1 LGQIIGN
8 NGIAVILFALGLPG
22 RFGDWCEAVIT
33 RMAEQTLGKVRI
45 IAPNSAEELAIAM
58 LGQEGCLLVTG
69 RQPGTWLQR
78 VIQAAGKNVAVALD
92 DPRKTLAELMAHNG
106 LGLTDAVRQ
115 VGSGSAS
122 VLPWLDLP
130 RSLVLHAE
138 RDWLR
143 AVETASAL
151 ARHFELPISSR
162 DIENIVSDL
171 AAAGLEPGSSP
182 TVSALDHIGEAAL
195 RVVNGALAPYA
206 NLNPESELNAI
217 SWGRDLFMMDG
228 HQPATEI
235 VDICGRVRALFYGPY
250 IKLPP
255 GQWLAEIVLG
265 FSREATE
272 MNFVIDILMGGTQI
286 AVTKIQPAHEGIFS
300 VNLSFVV
307 EEGNDHAVEF
317 RVVNERAAFDGK
329 IALGE
334 VTLVRQGAA
343 SGSAID
349 LLKTQ
354 LGLS

>member
-1 LGQIIGN
+1 M
-8 NGIAVILFALGLPG
+8 ILFALGLPG

-33 RMAEQTLGKVRI
+33 RMAEQTFGKVGI

-171 AAAGLEPGSSP
+171 AAAGLISPIVAGLTATDSVGIGSYWRRGSPCREWRARSVREPQSR
-182 TVSALDHIGEAAL
+182 I
-195 RVVNGALAPYA
+195 
-206 NLNPESELNAI
+206 
-217 SWGRDLFMMDG
+217 
-228 HQPATEI
+228 
-235 VDICGRVRALFYGPY
+235 RA
-250 IKLPP
+250 
-255 GQWLAEIVLG
+255 Q
-265 FSREATE
+265 R
-272 MNFVIDILMGGTQI
+272 N
-286 AVTKIQPAHEGIFS
+286 
-300 VNLSFVV
+300 
-307 EEGNDHAVEF
+307 
-317 RVVNERAAFDGK
+317 
-329 IALGE
+329 
-334 VTLVRQGAA
+334 
-343 SGSAID
+343 
-349 LLKTQ
+349 Q
-354 LGLS
+354 LGP

>member
-1 LGQIIGN
+1 
-8 NGIAVILFALGLPG
+8 
-22 RFGDWCEAVIT
+22 
-33 RMAEQTLGKVRI
+33 
-45 IAPNSAEELAIAM
+45 
-58 LGQEGCLLVTG
+58 
-69 RQPGTWLQR
+69 
-78 VIQAAGKNVAVALD
+78 
-92 DPRKTLAELMAHNG
+92 
-106 LGLTDAVRQ
+106 
-115 VGSGSAS
+115 
-122 VLPWLDLP
+122 
-130 RSLVLHAE
+130 
-138 RDWLR
+138 
-143 AVETASAL
+143 
-151 ARHFELPISSR
+151 
-162 DIENIVSDL
+162 
-171 AAAGLEPGSSP
+171 
-182 TVSALDHIGEAAL
+182 
-195 RVVNGALAPYA
+195 
-206 NLNPESELNAI
+206 
-217 SWGRDLFMMDG
+217 MMDG